1 MSVSGK
7 YFAAAVTSLSFISPA
22 YAQAPQTEKNVSMKM
37 VLMIMDGTLEQCS
50 KDGYKVSVVIVDKA
64 GNVAGSVRGDGT
76 NPHTMEFARLKA
88 YTARTVG
95 RTSLEVEKGMEK
107 PENAWLKHVP
117 NVVAVGGGVPIKA
130 GTEPIGGVGVSG
142 APG

>member
-88 YTARTVG
+88 YTARTRG
-95 RTSLEVEKGMEK
+95 HTSLEVMKLIEK
-107 PENAWLKHVP
+107 PENSLD
-117 NVVAVGGGVPIKA
+117 
-130 GTEPIGGVGVSG
+130 
-142 APG
+142 